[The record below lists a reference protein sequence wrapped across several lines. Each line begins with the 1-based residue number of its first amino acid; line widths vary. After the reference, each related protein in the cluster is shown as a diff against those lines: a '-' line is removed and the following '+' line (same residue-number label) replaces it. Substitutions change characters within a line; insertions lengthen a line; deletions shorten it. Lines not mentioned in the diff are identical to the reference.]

1 MPLSILK
8 ASLCVS
14 PVLDEVDLYRAG
26 KHAIIVRFQSAIQV
40 EHMRIC
46 LLTYRGNP
54 YSGGQGIYVYYL
66 SREFRRMGHEV
77 EVIASAPLPEVSKGV
92 ILHQLRSS
100 SIYHPGSSF
109 RKNLP
114 DVRNLVDLYELCA
127 SRLGI
132 FAEPWAFSFRAYAR
146 LKELSKQRRF
156 DIVHDNQ
163 GLGYGLLLMKR
174 LRIPVVATIHH
185 PLPIDRQA
193 DLEQA
198 NEFGQRLRIRRFYS
212 FIRMQA
218 FVARRLDRII
228 TVSQSSA
235 KDARRFFQVPADK
248 IRVVYNGIDTEIY
261 DGNKEAGQ
269 GRDGLI
275 MVANTDD
282 RKKGVLYLLQALQ
295 LLKNDGAKL
304 TIVDDAA
311 RHSSYVEDV
320 GPLPSYGSKLVRELN
335 LDGMVRFT
343 GRLTREE
350 LAQHYAAARI
360 AVVPSLYEGFGLPA
374 AEAMAC
380 GTPVI
385 ATTGGALPEVVGD
398 AGMLVPP
405 ANASALAAAIRQL
418 LDDQQAQQRMSEA
431 GKKRVREQFNWEQA
445 ARKTLEVYREVLT
458 TR

>member
-1 MPLSILK
+1 
-8 ASLCVS
+8 
-14 PVLDEVDLYRAG
+14 
-26 KHAIIVRFQSAIQV
+26 
-40 EHMRIC
+40 MRIC

-77 EVIASAPLPEVSKGV
+77 EVIASAPFPEVGEGV

-109 RKNLP
+109 SKNLP
-114 DVRNLVDLYELCA
+114 KVRNLVDLYELCA

-132 FAEPWAFSFRAYAR
+132 FAEPWAFSFRAYAK
-146 LKELSKQRRF
+146 LKGLCKQRRF
-156 DIVHDNQ
+156 DIIHDNQ

-174 LRIPVVATIHH
+174 LKIPVVATIHH
-185 PLPIDRQA
+185 PLPMDRQA

-198 NEFGQRLRIRRFYS
+198 NGFRQRWRIRRFYS

-235 KDARRFFQVPADK
+235 KDTRLLFKVTADK

-261 DGNKEAGQ
+261 NGNEEAAQ
-269 GRDGLI
+269 SRDGLI

-295 LLKNDGAKL
+295 LLRDDGAKL

-311 RHSSYVEDV
+311 RHSSYIEDV
-320 GPLPSYGSKLVRELN
+320 GPLPSYGFKLVRKLN
-335 LDGMVRFT
+335 LDGMVHFT

-350 LAQHYAAARI
+350 LVKHYSAAKI

-380 GTPVI
+380 GTPVV

-405 ANASALAAAIRQL
+405 ANADALAAAIRHL
-418 LDDQQAQQRMSEA
+418 LNDRQAQLRMSEA

-445 ARKTLEVYREVLT
+445 ARKTLEVYREVIAAK
-458 TR
+458 

>member
-1 MPLSILK
+1 
-8 ASLCVS
+8 
-14 PVLDEVDLYRAG
+14 
-26 KHAIIVRFQSAIQV
+26 
-40 EHMRIC
+40 MRIC

-66 SREFRRMGHEV
+66 SRELQRLGHEV
-77 EVIASAPLPEVSKGV
+77 EVIASAPLPEVSEGV

-109 RKNLP
+109 TKTLP
-114 DVRNLVDLYELCA
+114 KVGNLVDLYELCA

-132 FAEPWAFSFRAYAR
+132 FAEPWAFSFRAYAK
-146 LKELSKQRRF
+146 LKELCKPRRF
-156 DIVHDNQ
+156 DIIHDNQ

-174 LRIPVVATIHH
+174 LKIPVIATIHH

-193 DLEQA
+193 DLGQA
-198 NEFGQRLRIRRFYS
+198 NGFRQRWRIKRFYS

-218 FVARRLDRII
+218 FVARRLNRII

-235 KDARRFFQVPADK
+235 KDTGLLFKVPADN

-261 DGNKEAGQ
+261 SVNEEASRN
-269 GRDGLI
+269 RDGLI

-282 RKKGVLYLLQALQ
+282 RKKGVLYLLQALK
-295 LLKNDGAKL
+295 LLKDDRIKL

-311 RHSSYVEDV
+311 RHSSYIEDV
-320 GPLPSYGSKLVRELN
+320 GPLPSYGSKLVGELN
-335 LDGMVRFT
+335 LDGLVHFT
-343 GRLTREE
+343 GRLTREQ
-350 LAQHYAAARI
+350 LAQHYAAAQI
-360 AVVPSLYEGFGLPA
+360 AVVPSLYEGFGIPA

-380 GTPVI
+380 GAPVI

-405 ANASALAAAIRQL
+405 ANADALAAAIRHL
-418 LDDQQAQQRMSEA
+418 LNDKQAQHQMSKA
-431 GKKRVREQFNWEQA
+431 GKKRVKEQFSWEQA
-445 ARKTLEVYREVLT
+445 ARKTLEVYQEVMT
-458 TR
+458 TK

>member
-1 MPLSILK
+1 MSVCKRGI
-8 ASLCVS
+8 
-14 PVLDEVDLYRAG
+14 R
-26 KHAIIVRFQSAIQV
+26 V
-40 EHMRIC
+40 EDMRIC

-66 SREFRRMGHEV
+66 SRELKRMGHEV
-77 EVIASAPLPEVSKGV
+77 EVIAGAPLPEVSEGIV
-92 ILHQLRSS
+92 LHQLGSS

-109 RKNLP
+109 GKNLP
-114 DVRNLVDLYELCA
+114 NVRNPVDLYELCA
-127 SRLGI
+127 TRLGT

-146 LKELSKQRRF
+146 LKELCAQRRF

-174 LRIPVVATIHH
+174 LKVPVIATIHH

-198 NEFGQRLRIRRFYS
+198 NGFRQRWRIKRFYS

-228 TVSQSSA
+228 AVSQSSA
-235 KDARRFFQVPADK
+235 RDTGLFFKVPADK
-248 IRVVYNGIDTEIY
+248 MRVVYNGIDTGIY
-261 DGNKEAGQ
+261 HGNQEAGRS
-269 GRDGLI
+269 RDGLI

-295 LLKNDGAKL
+295 LLKGDGVKL

-311 RHSSYVEDV
+311 RHSSYIEDV
-320 GPLPSYGSKLVRELN
+320 GPLPSYGSKLVRKLN
-335 LDGMVRFT
+335 LDGMVQFT
-343 GRLTREE
+343 GRLTREQ
-350 LAQHYAAARI
+350 LAQRYAAARI

-405 ANASALAAAIRQL
+405 ANAGALAAAVRQL
-418 LDDQQAQQRMSEA
+418 LNDRQAQQRMSEV
-431 GKKRVREQFNWEQA
+431 GKRRVREQFNWEQA
-445 ARKTLEVYREVLT
+445 ARKTLEVYQEVIA

>member
-1 MPLSILK
+1 MK
-8 ASLCVS
+8 
-14 PVLDEVDLYRAG
+14 
-26 KHAIIVRFQSAIQV
+26 
-40 EHMRIC
+40 IC

-54 YSGGQGIYVYYL
+54 YSGGQGIYIYYL
-66 SREFRRMGHEV
+66 SREFQRMGHEV
-77 EVIASAPLPEVSKGV
+77 EVIASAPLPEVSEGV

-100 SIYHPGSSF
+100 SIYHPGSYF
-109 RKNLP
+109 RRNLP
-114 DVRNLVDLYELCA
+114 KVRNPVDLYELCA

-132 FAEPWAFSFRAYAR
+132 FAEPWAFSFRAYAKLR
-146 LKELSKQRRF
+146 ELCKQRRF
-156 DIVHDNQ
+156 DIIHDNQ

-174 LRIPVVATIHH
+174 LNIPVIATIHH

-198 NEFGQRLRIRRFYS
+198 NGFRDRWRIRKFYS

-235 KDARRFFQVPADK
+235 KDTRLFFKVPADK
-248 IRVVYNGIDTEIY
+248 FRVVYNGIDTDIY
-261 DGNKEAGQ
+261 NGNEEASQNRG
-269 GRDGLI
+269 GLI

-295 LLKNDGAKL
+295 MLGKDKIKL
-304 TIVDDAA
+304 TIVDDAE

-320 GPLPSYGSKLVRELN
+320 GPLPSYGFKLVRKLN
-335 LDGMVRFT
+335 LDGMVHFT
-343 GRLTREE
+343 GRLAREE
-350 LAQHYAAARI
+350 LAQHYSAAQI
-360 AVVPSLYEGFGLPA
+360 AIVPSLYEGFGIPA

-398 AGMLVPP
+398 AGILVPP
-405 ANASALAAAIRQL
+405 GSADALAAAIKQL
-418 LDDQQAQQRMSEA
+418 LDDKQAQQRMSEA
-431 GKKRVREQFNWEQA
+431 GRKRVEEKFSWEQA
-445 ARKTLEVYREVLT
+445 ARKTLEVYQEVLT

>member
-1 MPLSILK
+1 
-8 ASLCVS
+8 
-14 PVLDEVDLYRAG
+14 
-26 KHAIIVRFQSAIQV
+26 
-40 EHMRIC
+40 MRIC

-66 SREFRRMGHEV
+66 SREFQRMGHEV
-77 EVIASAPLPEVSKGV
+77 EVIASAPLPEVSEGV

-114 DVRNLVDLYELCA
+114 KARNFVDLYELCA
-127 SRLGI
+127 SRFGT

-146 LKELSKQRRF
+146 LGELCKRRRF
-156 DIVHDNQ
+156 DIIHDNQ

-174 LRIPVVATIHH
+174 LKIPVIATIHH

-198 NEFGQRLRIRRFYS
+198 NGFRQRWRIKRFYS

-218 FVARRLDRII
+218 FVARRMDRII

-235 KDARRFFQVPADK
+235 KDTRLFFKVPADK
-248 IRVVYNGIDTEIY
+248 IRVVYNGIDTDIY
-261 DGNKEAGQ
+261 SVDEGASQ
-269 GRDGLI
+269 SRDGLI

-295 LLKNDGAKL
+295 LLRGVGTKL

-311 RHSSYVEDV
+311 RHSSYIEDV
-320 GPLPSYGSKLVRELN
+320 GPLPSYGSKLVRKLN
-335 LDGMVRFT
+335 LDGMVHFT

-350 LAQHYAAARI
+350 LVKRYSAAQI

-398 AGMLVPP
+398 AGILVPP
-405 ANASALAAAIRQL
+405 ADADALAAAIRQL
-418 LDDQQAQQRMSEA
+418 LNDRQAQRQMGEA
-431 GKKRVREQFNWEQA
+431 GTKRVREQFNWEQA
-445 ARKTLEVYREVLT
+445 ARKTLDVYREVMT
-458 TR
+458 TK